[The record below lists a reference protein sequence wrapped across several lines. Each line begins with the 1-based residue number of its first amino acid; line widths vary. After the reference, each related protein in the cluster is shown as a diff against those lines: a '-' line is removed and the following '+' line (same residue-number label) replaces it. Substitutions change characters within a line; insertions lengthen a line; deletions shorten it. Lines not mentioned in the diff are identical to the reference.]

1 MNGLHIA
8 LICIALA
15 LALYLILDAMTHE
28 LVHLKYEY
36 ETKMWE
42 FRFVYPMIKRIKVEF
57 YKYQPSASECDVM
70 GVQLANEQCI
80 KVYEFIKDV
89 GSDKVVVWTKF

>member
-1 MNGLHIA
+1 MNGLTIA

-28 LVHLKYEY
+28 LIHLKYDY

-42 FRFVYPMIKRIKVEF
+42 FWFVYPMIKRIKVEF
-57 YKYQPSASECDVM
+57 YKYQPCALECDVM
-70 GVQLANEQCI
+70 TFQIANKQCI
-80 KVYEFIKDV
+80 KVYEFIKNV
-89 GSDKVVVWTKF
+89 GSDKVVFWTKF

>member
-1 MNGLHIA
+1 MNGLTIT

-28 LVHLKYEY
+28 LVHLKYDY

-42 FRFVYPMIKRIKVEF
+42 FWFMYPMIKRVKVEF
-57 YKYQPSASECDVM
+57 YKYQPSALEYDVM
-70 GVQLANEQCI
+70 KFQIANERCI
-80 KVYEFIKDV
+80 EVYEFIKDV
-89 GSDKVVVWTKF
+89 GSDKVVFWTKS